1 MANVKISQLPVTT
14 SPQGAGLIPIVQDGT
29 TYSTT
34 VNELVGDNG
43 VSSFN
48 TRKGAV
54 TLQSTDVTGALG
66 YTPVNPTALAD
77 YVPESRTITING
89 TTQDLSTNRT
99 WTLDSGAPT
108 YPFTGASINAGEAV
122 VINSDGTV
130 SSAVSSDP
138 VATANATRKGVLDY
152 NVFASNPYGQGIRT
166 RVSPHDPSLT
176 VYAYLDSSNQT
187 LYFAATQN
195 NDTETNFPLSGV
207 LTLGGSISSCDFQFD
222 PFNPNLILAMYN
234 QNGSMYLQYVSIN
247 HTYQNGAAPRLA
259 LLGTSFSIP
268 VSNWSYYG
276 FQFSVKYPNTIVA
289 QYSDSSTTQ
298 LPYVVS
304 LLITQVGVNSFTV
317 SSGIAYSLDTTG
329 YYGPSNS
336 VQVLN
341 RLEGTDTFIAYT
353 NSYNPDPAFNAYV
366 HKVVLFKIDPTYSD
380 YNVPPLL
387 TFGTPYTMVDYT
399 NPLYQYSGTLGACF
413 LSSTKIAYS
422 FKEGMNNTYF
432 TVIGDVSGLTVN
444 SIGSPVEFSNSVA
457 DSLQNVSTA
466 VYPMPINGQQYIV
479 YVGVPTLGSNAG
491 NIICGIGKVTGTTIL
506 FSTPIVLAYTG
517 AGVDITPIGYFAGAG
532 MVVFTPSSVL
542 NGVALANLFW
552 FNASSSGYGYFKT
565 STINYIN
572 KVFTNQ
578 NLLGIA
584 QNTVTTSAT
593 VNVLPFGNVDDNQS
607 GLVAGTSYYLQDNG
621 VITTNVTPTPLGT
634 ALSAALIKTVN
645 YPTI

>member
-1 MANVKISQLPVTT
+1 MGTLKYNLTLVRGLHFELTDTWEDKEYNVVFLEKKDDGKIIEIYSTNLKKGHWAKLNRRYLSNIIIEIWDKIDPNAHILKERINVKNQLKGKRVFITFESKSLGDT
-14 SPQGAGLIPIVQDGT
+14 IAWIPYCLEFKK
-29 TYSTT
+29 TYECD
-34 VNELVGDNG
+34 VI
-43 VSSFN
+43 VSSFIN
-48 TRKGAV
+48 EMFESVYPELEFVPRGTVVNNITAMFELGWWYHDDFEPVYPGIIPLQQAATNILGLPFEEIKPRIAYKPKKRPIKEKYIAISTR
-54 TLQSTDVTGALG
+54 STSQAKHW
-66 YTPVNPTALAD
+66 D
-77 YVPESRTITING
+77 YW
-89 TTQDLSTNRT
+89 QDL
-99 WTLDSGAPT
+99 
-108 YPFTGASINAGEAV
+108 IN
-122 VINSDGTV
+122 
-130 SSAVSSDP
+130 
-138 VATANATRKGVLDY
+138 Y
-152 NVFASNPYGQGIRT
+152 
-166 RVSPHDPSLT
+166 
-176 VYAYLDSSNQT
+176 
-187 LYFAATQN
+187 
-195 NDTETNFPLSGV
+195 
-207 LTLGGSISSCDFQFD
+207 
-222 PFNPNLILAMYN
+222 
-234 QNGSMYLQYVSIN
+234 
-247 HTYQNGAAPRLA
+247 
-259 LLGTSFSIP
+259 
-268 VSNWSYYG
+268 
-276 FQFSVKYPNTIVA
+276 
-289 QYSDSSTTQ
+289 
-298 LPYVVS
+298 
-304 LLITQVGVNSFTV
+304 LITQ
-317 SSGIAYSLDTTG
+317 G
-329 YYGPSNS
+329 Y
-336 VQVLN
+336 
-341 RLEGTDTFIAYT
+341 
-353 NSYNPDPAFNAYV
+353 
-366 HKVVLFKIDPTYSD
+366 KVVLFKIDPTYSD

-422 FKEGMNNTYF
+422 FKESMNNTYF
-432 TVIGDVSGLTVN
+432 TVIGDVSGLTVS

-479 YVGVPTLGSNAG
+479 YVGVPTLGTNSG

-506 FSTPIVLAYTG
+506 FSTPIVLAYNN